1 LNNPILFAI
10 LLVAALSLLVTNIV
24 NIVNADPLRIHN
36 YDVGRQDQYRR
47 CVEDNTLINIQ
58 IHPDFTWVQNE
69 HLARTTCD
77 GQFNDE
83 DLAKNQYFDESPLE
97 QLQNLFGGLFK

>member
-1 LNNPILFAI
+1 MM
-10 LLVAALSLLVTNIV
+10 
-24 NIVNADPLRIHN
+24 LR
-36 YDVGRQDQYRR
+36 
-47 CVEDNTLINIQ
+47 EKINI
-58 IHPDFTWVQNE
+58 DA